1 MPSESPAPD
10 HQLELEGLLASM
22 PQGLAAV
29 IGLVPG
35 WLWTTGPDHRF
46 TWFSDGFEAYTGDA
60 PSAYLG
66 RSRRDHLERIGV
78 RDGTVARH
86 LDDIEAHR
94 PFMNFVYPTVYSR
107 GETWLRVGGLPVH
120 GADGAF
126 EGYKGIAMPI
136 DAVMARA
143 EAALP
148 QGTDLAGRVRR
159 LRRSLRER
167 TDALG
172 DVHVLLQEVVEG
184 IDQGLIVSSA
194 DWDRGGR
201 VLMSNR
207 RFHALTGMPE
217 EVAAA
222 GAPVADAVE
231 WLGADAVY
239 GTDPDTVRS
248 VQSRIRAGEPTLL
261 PGPSRTGRRLLLRR
275 RARPDG
281 GAVTTLTDVTA
292 MEAARRTAVDAAEA
306 RAAFLASI
314 SHEFR
319 TPMNA
324 VLGMAEVLAEGLPD
338 GEMGECAATLREAAG
353 ALGRMLDDVIDYADA
368 MGSGAMGPG
377 AMGPGAM
384 GPGGEGEGA
393 DQGPPVAPAAGAG
406 PPRGREADGPPPEAP
421 TPQGGWVRRD
431 DACDLAELALEA
443 LEEVAGELRAK
454 GLSGRVDLAP
464 GVPTVRRVEAGPL
477 RRALRALVANAVK
490 FTDGGGVTIRIADDA
505 GPADGQG
512 AGRAVRIEVVDTGP
526 GVPPDQR
533 ERIWEGFAQGE
544 TGLARRHG
552 GVGLGLSL
560 ARRLAEGLGGR
571 IELTTPP
578 DGGACFAIAL
588 HADAPGRPVTL

>member
-1 MPSESPAPD
+1 MQSESPAPD
-10 HQLELEGLLASM
+10 HQLELEGLLAAM
-22 PQGLAAV
+22 PEGLTSV
-29 IGLVPG
+29 MGLVPG
-35 WLWTTGPDHRF
+35 WFWTTGPDHRF
-46 TWFSDGFEAYTGDA
+46 TWLSDGFEAYTGDA

-66 RSRRDHLERIGV
+66 RSRRAFLERIGV
-78 RDGTVARH
+78 RDETVTRH
-86 LDDIEAHR
+86 LADIEAHR

-107 GETWLRVGGLPVH
+107 GETWLCVGGLPVH
-120 GADGAF
+120 GADGGF
-126 EGYKGIAMPI
+126 EGYKGLTLPI

-148 QGTDLAGRVRR
+148 HGADLVGRVRL

-231 WLGADAVY
+231 WLRADAVY
-239 GTDPDTVRS
+239 GPDEGSVRDL
-248 VQSRIRAGEPTLL
+248 QNRIRAGEPALL

-275 RARPDG
+275 RTRPQG

-292 MEAARRTAVDAAEA
+292 MEAARRTAADAAEA
-306 RAAFLASI
+306 RAAFLASM

-338 GEMGECAATLREAAG
+338 GEMAECAATLREAAG

-368 MGSGAMGPG
+368 MGAD
-377 AMGPGAM
+377 
-384 GPGGEGEGA
+384 GEGA
-393 DQGPPVAPAAGAG
+393 PADPGSPDVPPGAAAT
-406 PPRGREADGPPPEAP
+406 DPPPGAAALP
-421 TPQGGWVRRD
+421 GDWFGRG

-443 LEEVAGELRAK
+443 LEEVAGDLRAK

-464 GVPTVRRVEAGPL
+464 GVATVRRVEAAPL
-477 RRALRALVANAVK
+477 RRALGALVANAVK
-490 FTDGGGVTIRIADDA
+490 FTEAGGVTIRIADEEVA
-505 GPADGQG
+505 PGGAPGTGPS
-512 AGRAVRIEVVDTGP
+512 VRIEVLDTGP
-526 GVPPDQR
+526 GVPPDLR
-533 ERIWEGFAQGE
+533 GRIWEGFAQGE
-544 TGLARRHG
+544 SGLARRHG
-552 GVGLGLSL
+552 GIGLGLPL
-560 ARRLAEGLGGR
+560 ARRLAEGFGGR

-588 HADAPGRPVTL
+588 RADAPGRNVAT